1 MPSSNSTLPLLASLG
16 IALTLGAWI
25 GTADNST
32 TATNDVTTV
41 TFTHATSIAEARSRA
56 RLLHESIH
64 GTLQVV
70 HRDLFNDDDPQAIP
84 SSSLKDVFDELTSEF
99 QVELKWLVVDTD
111 VVNVDHQPTNDFEHA
126 AVSALKRGLEHFEQF
141 DAHRYRFAGSI
152 RLGSQCLK
160 CHVKRRSSNADR
172 TAGLLIS
179 MPLNA
184 QSRIE

>member
-1 MPSSNSTLPLLASLG
+1 MLSLLVSLVIAVPLS
-16 IALTLGAWI
+16 AWI
-25 GTADNST
+25 GSA
-32 TATNDVTTV
+32 NDSSETINDATTV
-41 TFTHATSIAEARSRA
+41 TFSHATSVAEARSRA

-70 HRDLFNDDDPQAIP
+70 HRDLFDDDDPQAIP
-84 SSSLKDVFDELTSEF
+84 SSSLKDVFHELTSEF
-99 QVELKWLVVDTD
+99 QVEMKWLVVDTD
-111 VVNVDHQPTNDFEHA
+111 VVNVDHQPGDAFEHA
-126 AVSALKRGLEHFEQF
+126 AVSALKRGQEHFEQF

-179 MPLNA
+179 MPLHDVYSA
-184 QSRIE
+184 R